1 MVSNLKK
8 QVAFLTQQ
16 LAQKEKEMIEIKKV
30 VKLTKISELEVEL
43 KTYMDETIRL
53 KRLL

>member
-1 MVSNLKK
+1 MPNLKK
-8 QVAFLTQQ
+8 QVAELSQQLTQ
-16 LAQKEKEMIEIKKV
+16 KDKEMSTIKRN

-43 KTYMDETIRL
+43 KTYMDETVRL